1 MLREISGSRT
11 YYFDYYYIRILC
23 HKKMQDIC
31 PYINFSKNDGYIL
44 KYRNLYFFMN
54 SNILRK
60 VFDTMILY
68 NGIPNFQKI
77 HTNYDY
83 NISLW

>member
-1 MLREISGSRT
+1 
-11 YYFDYYYIRILC
+11 
-23 HKKMQDIC
+23 MQDIC